1 MKNAVIIIIYAI
13 ALSGCTLNQ
22 MDEHADRGAVARG
35 SQGDAGGMYQI
46 IRGNT
51 QAQACGLGEIGEP
64 LQGALTI
71 DFTDGNCNL
80 HYQSP

>member
-1 MKNAVIIIIYAI
+1 MTKVLL
-13 ALSGCTLNQ
+13 LSLFLLTGCTANQ
-22 MDEHADRGAVARG
+22 VDEHADRGTFARG
-35 SQGDAGGMYQI
+35 SAGSAGGMYQI
-46 IRGNT
+46 IRGDT

-71 DFTDGNCNL
+71 KYKDESCEL